1 MRFIIIAS
9 RLFNNTNSFAFKV
22 KQIHKIMNS
31 GYEKDLVTALRDVVN
46 GTNWYCAGPVSKL
59 KKYTCNR

>member
-1 MRFIIIAS
+1 
-9 RLFNNTNSFAFKV
+9 
-22 KQIHKIMNS
+22 MNS

-59 KKYTCNR
+59 KRYTCNR